1 MKEKHVPEVQAETL
15 IQAPPETVYQLAKDI
30 ERFPE
35 FLPNVQEVK
44 ITERDGGRVV
54 SSWVGLVPEF
64 KRTLK
69 WTEED
74 VWDDAAHTCIFRLI
88 SGDWDQYDGTWSF
101 TPEGSGTRVRMTIT
115 YEYNVPLIGAL
126 IKQLLRKLVQR
137 NVEETLAG
145 LKQQAE
151 RGE

>member
-1 MKEKHVPEVQAETL
+1 MPEVQAEAL
-15 IQAPPETVYQLAKDI
+15 VQAPPEKVYALAKDV

-35 FLPNVQEVK
+35 FLPNVQEVT
-44 ITERDGGRVV
+44 ITERVGGHTV
-54 SSWVGLVPEF
+54 SRWVGLIPEF
-64 KRTLK
+64 KRTIK

-74 VWDDAAHTCIFRLI
+74 DWDDAARTCAFRLL

-101 TPEGSGTRVRMTIT
+101 RPEGEATRVTMTIT

-126 IKQLLRKLVQR
+126 IKTLLRKLVQR
-137 NVEETLAG
+137 NMEETLAG

>member
-1 MKEKHVPEVQAETL
+1 VPEVQAEAL
-15 IQAPPETVYQLAKDI
+15 IQAPPQKVYELAKDI

-35 FLPNVQEVK
+35 FLPNVQQVS
-44 ITERDGGRVV
+44 ITEREGGRVV
-54 SSWVGLVPEF
+54 SAWVGLVPEF
-64 KRTLK
+64 KRTIK
-69 WTEED
+69 WVEED
-74 VWDDAAHTCIFRLI
+74 VWNDADLSCQFRLL
-88 SGDWDQYDGTWSF
+88 SGDWDRYDGTWSF
-101 TPEGSGTRVRMTIT
+101 TPQESGTRARLTIT

-137 NVEETLAG
+137 NVEETVGG